1 MIWPE
6 LVRLALL
13 GGERGTMTPEFRK
26 KLESYGIQTDSQF
39 PEVLLESAALFNQIR
54 KGAFQLETFEGD
66 LPQPIKETD
75 DQTCSPR
82 STAHLFAILDGR
94 FAPALE
100 EFLNHLKENGKK
112 IPNETLPMLLNASLE
127 DEELWYL
134 LRPVL
139 GKQGEWLLEQWPP
152 WSALRGVQTIEDW
165 DLTPLSDRAAY
176 LRHLRDKKPER
187 ALDLLK
193 VHWNSLK
200 AGDKFPLL
208 KTLEIN
214 LSGKDESFLEQL
226 LDERSK
232 KVRLEAASLLAN
244 LSTSGLIERLFLALL
259 EYVHISENAISF
271 DLPETLPESTLRD
284 GIHPVPLKGS
294 GGGMKAAWL
303 RQITS
308 KIPPR
313 RWSELIDK
321 DPAECLPFF
330 LNNRWSDQLLPAIS
344 EAALLHNDK
353 EWMATILEHGLTGGF
368 SQDLPGKL
376 LKEMIKSLSPEA
388 IASLAE
394 YGAEVLPRLVE
405 NKSVFYLLLTNN
417 TAAWTDKVSIWLLQN
432 FKDWMRNQKQGFGN
446 MDHYRELI
454 QTGSYSINPVLT
466 EKFKIGW
473 PTTNPTWYY
482 WEDAIDKMIRTLNFR
497 RDMVKNLRG

>member
-13 GGERGTMTPEFRK
+13 GGERGTLTPELRQ
-26 KLESYGIQTDSQF
+26 KLESYGIQTDSPF

-54 KGAFQLETFEGD
+54 KAAFQLEDFEGS
-66 LPQPIKETD
+66 LPEPITESD
-75 DQTCSPR
+75 EQTCSPR

-100 EFLNHLKENGKK
+100 EFLYHLKENGKK
-112 IPNETLPMLLNASLE
+112 IPNETLPVLLNASLE
-127 DEELWYL
+127 DDELWEL

-152 WSALRGVQTIEDW
+152 WGKLKGVQTIKDW
-165 DLTPLSDRAAY
+165 NLTPLQDRRAY
-176 LRHLRDKKPER
+176 LKYLRADNPEK
-187 ALDLLK
+187 ALELLK
-193 VHWNSLK
+193 VHWDSLK

-208 KTLEIN
+208 KTLELN
-214 LSGKDESFLEQL
+214 LSGKDELFLEQL

-232 KVRLEAASLLAN
+232 KLRLEAAKLL
-244 LSTSGLIERLFLALL
+244 SGLGNSALIERLFLALL
-259 EYVHISENAISF
+259 DFVHISDNAINF
-271 DLPETLPESTLRD
+271 DLPENLPESTLRD
-284 GIHPVPLKGS
+284 GIHPVPLKES

-308 KIPPR
+308 RIPPR

-321 DPAECLPFF
+321 DPAECLSFF
-330 LNNRWSDQLLPAIS
+330 LNNRWSDQLLPAIA
-344 EAALLHNDK
+344 EAALLHNDE
-353 EWMATILEHGLTGGF
+353 EWMAAILEHGMTNGF
-368 SQDLPGKL
+368 NHDIPSNL
-376 LKEMIKSLSPEA
+376 LKGMMKKLPREA
-388 IASLAE
+388 IISLAE
-394 YGAEVLPRLVE
+394 YGSEVLPRLVE
-405 NKSVFYLLLTNN
+405 NKSIFFLLLTNN
-417 TAAWTDKVSIWLLQN
+417 KEAWTDKVSIWLLQN

-446 MDHYRELI
+446 LEHYRDLI
-454 QTGSYSINPVLT
+454 QAGTYSINPALT

-473 PTTNPTWYY
+473 PTNNTTWYY

-497 RDMVKNLRG
+497 RDMVKSLRG